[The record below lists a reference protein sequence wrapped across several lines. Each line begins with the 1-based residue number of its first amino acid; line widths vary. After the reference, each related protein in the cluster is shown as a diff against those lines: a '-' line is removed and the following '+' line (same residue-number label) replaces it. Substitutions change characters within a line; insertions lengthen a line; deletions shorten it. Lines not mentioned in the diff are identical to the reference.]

1 MQESR
6 SVPLPASRRG
16 AGVDD
21 ASEEVQRVSD
31 ALEAVDGI
39 TDLEERVRA
48 RNQVLALQAQR
59 VKDWHAERRDLVLAM
74 RAEKPPDTI
83 RAIAARLE
91 MSPGVVQD
99 IIRGHTGSWAN
110 RKRPDEPSDG

>member
-1 MQESR
+1 
-6 SVPLPASRRG
+6 
-16 AGVDD
+16 VDD
-21 ASEEVQRVSD
+21 EIEEVQRVSD

-39 TDLEERVRA
+39 ADLEERVRA
-48 RNQVLALQAQR
+48 RNQVLALQAKR

-74 RAEKPPDTI
+74 RAETPPVTI

-99 IIRGHTGSWAN
+99 IIRGHTGSWKN
-110 RKRPDEPSDG
+110 RAKAEE